1 MDMHNLLKMRD
12 NPPLLD
18 DALDLAQ
25 ARTEGVDSTLLN
37 VENCMVKICCMRQR
51 QSFSYRTN

>member
-12 NPPLLD
+12 NPPLLE

-25 ARTEGVDSTLLN
+25 ARTES
-37 VENCMVKICCMRQR
+37 VEC
-51 QSFSYRTN
+51 